1 MLTPEQRFE
10 QCKIT
15 LSSVIQDSNIVNDLC
30 GKSIYESRGLSSPF
44 SRSRS
49 RHRPRPRPHP
59 RSKSKSKITH
69 KRRTGTKINNY

>member
-49 RHRPRPRPHP
+49 RHHHRHHP